1 MSMPK
6 HDLSSRH
13 FQRKISEFCKVRI
26 APISSKRVL
35 ENVCPYLI
43 SLIIYRKRPPILN
56 GHLDWTAIGE
66 ACGIEADM
74 TAELKKQLR
83 PALDAIIRWL
93 KAPPVAEDA
102 PPVRQAA
109 RASKAETVKKTAP
122 VSSTRKP
129 QRAAADGVFARNTSA
144 QRGPAPKPI
153 SPFPDPLFEATDDP
167 ASFQDALIYHMRRF
181 GDSYWQLYR
190 AVVRLTETFDSKT
203 LLSWI
208 QGERVPRSVASF
220 DILRR
225 IETRYRLPDGYFKAK
240 LPHQARSLYGHDL
253 GDISPAERRRISL
266 HLPDDFSSLP
276 FTKREEILD
285 WVRRVIISGSTEYR
299 RYQAAASKQ
308 RYAIRFPGVTYG
320 GGSLSPRTLASSA
333 NANQNMAEEL
343 DDPDLLSG
351 VVDAPPRLAMEMADL
366 IRFKTSTLTA
376 IGLQR
381 NGVWGEET
389 ASQKIEH
396 LGLMFGALA
405 ASPSGIVKGRG
416 VPLSQLSFGLLV
428 FPGVW
433 DWYLQWREQRR
444 GFYTKWE
451 EDMLMVAQALTRAE
465 VGWIRQHPELLKN
478 VRPIEGLIAPEEI
491 EFATRDWN
499 GACDAFHRHAANR
512 SKEIQRVMRV
522 HRDPFE
528 PIMCILEAD
537 SPLAEYRKITD
548 EILKRMPDEDRY
560 PRPAAEAV
568 RSFLLL
574 RLGLHLGL
582 RQKNLRQ
589 LRVCPRGHFPTS
601 ERRLEDMKCGE
612 LRWSDRDGGWEVL
625 IPSVAFKNSG
635 SSFFGQKPFRLI
647 LPDLLDLYKY
657 LEAYI
662 DKHRGVLLGSAK
674 DPGTFFVK
682 TVKTTSLDAAYDS
695 TKFYEAWRT
704 VIQRYGIYNPYTGRG
719 AIKGLLP
726 HGPHNLRDILATH
739 ILKQTG
745 SYEQA
750 SYAIQDT
757 PDVVQQHYG
766 RFLPQDKAALA
777 AKILNQV
784 WEAA

>member
-1 MSMPK
+1 MPNQNI
-6 HDLSSRH
+6 SSHH
-13 FQRKISEFCKVRI
+13 FQKKISKFCDERVGPV
-26 APISSKRVL
+26 ASKRTL
-35 ENVCPYLI
+35 ENIKPYLI
-43 SLIIYRKRPPILN
+43 SFIICRKSPPLLN
-56 GHLDWTAIGE
+56 GRIDWAAVE
-66 ACGIEADM
+66 DACGVRDKL
-74 TAELKKQLR
+74 TVDLKKQVSF
-83 PALDAIIRWL
+83 AFDAVRRWL
-93 KAPPVAEDA
+93 GETPIVEDGA
-102 PPVRQAA
+102 GSRRSTRSNSPGAI
-109 RASKAETVKKTAP
+109 ASTLTK
-122 VSSTRKP
+122 SSTRKP
-129 QRAAADGVFARNTSA
+129 RRVGDDH
-144 QRGPAPKPI
+144 RGTGSGSKRTGPQPKEI
-153 SPFPDPLFEATDDP
+153 QPFPEPLFEATDDP
-167 ASFQDALIYHMRRF
+167 VSFQDALVYHMRRF
-181 GDSYWQLYR
+181 GESYWQLYR
-190 AVVRLTETFDSKT
+190 AVVQLDETFDHKT

-208 QGERVPRSVASF
+208 QGDRVPRSVASF
-220 DILRR
+220 RILSR
-225 IETRYRLPDGYFKAK
+225 IEKRYRLSDGYLKSK
-240 LPHQARSLYGHDL
+240 LPHQSRSLHGHDL
-253 GDISPAERRRISL
+253 GDISPAERRRIAL
-266 HLPDDFSSLP
+266 HLPDDFDRLP
-276 FTKREEILD
+276 FSKREEIID
-285 WVRRVIISGSTEYR
+285 WVRRVIISGSTDYR
-299 RYQAAASKQ
+299 RYQAAAIRQ
-308 RYAIRFPGVTYG
+308 RYAIRFPGITYG
-320 GGSLSPRTLASSA
+320 GMAPSQQLHSQFADA
-333 NANQNMAEEL
+333 NKNAAEPCE
-343 DDPDLLSG
+343 DPDLLTG

-366 IRFKTSTLTA
+366 IRFKTSTLTK
-376 IGLQR
+376 IGYQR

-389 ASQKIEH
+389 AAQKIEH

-405 ASPSGIVKGRG
+405 ASPDGPVKGRG
-416 VPLSQLSFGLLV
+416 VPLGQLTFGLLI

-465 VGWIRQHPELLKN
+465 VGWIRQHPDLLRN
-478 VRPIEGLIAPEEI
+478 VRPIEGLVAPDEI
-491 EFATRDWN
+491 ELATRDWHS
-499 GACDAFHRHAANR
+499 ACDAFHRHAANR

-528 PIMCILEAD
+528 PIMVILEAD
-537 SPLAEYRKITD
+537 SPLSEYRKITD
-548 EILKRMPDEDRY
+548 EILKRMPDEHRY
-560 PRPAAEAV
+560 PRAAAEAV

-574 RLGLHLGL
+574 RIGLHLGL

-601 ERRLEDMKCGE
+601 ERRLEDMRCGE

-635 SSFFGQKPFRLI
+635 SSFFGQKPFRLV
-647 LPDLLDLYKY
+647 LPDLLDLYEY

-662 DKHRGVLLGSAK
+662 NRHRGVLLGPAK
-674 DPGTFFVK
+674 DPGTLFVK
-682 TVKTTSLDAAYDS
+682 TVKKTSLNAAYDS
-695 TKFYEAWRT
+695 TTFYEAWRT

-777 AKILNQV
+777 ARILNQV

>member
-1 MSMPK
+1 MSMPE

-13 FQRKISEFCKVRI
+13 FQRKISEFCEVRI
-26 APISSKRVL
+26 APIASKRLL
-35 ENVCPYLI
+35 ENVRPYLT

-56 GHLDWTAIGE
+56 GHFDWIAIAE
-66 ACGIEADM
+66 ACGIGDDM
-74 TAELKKQLR
+74 TAELRKQLR

-93 KAPPVAEDA
+93 KAPTVREDA
-102 PPVRQAA
+102 PSAKPSARTSKVEPIKKNAA
-109 RASKAETVKKTAP
+109 

-129 QRAAADGVFARNTSA
+129 QRAAVEGVFARNTSA

-153 SPFPDPLFEATDDP
+153 SPFRDPLFEATEDP

-225 IETRYRLPDGYFKAK
+225 IETRYRLPEGYFKEK

-276 FTKREEILD
+276 FSKREEIVD
-285 WVRRVIISGSTEYR
+285 WVRRVIISGSTEHR
-299 RYQAAASKQ
+299 RYQAAKSKE

-320 GGSLSPRTLASSA
+320 GGSLSPRTLASAA
-333 NANQNMAEEL
+333 NANQHVAEEL

-491 EFATRDWN
+491 AFATRDWN

-512 SKEIQRVMRV
+512 SKEIQRVARV

-625 IPSVAFKNSG
+625 IPSVAFKNAS

-657 LEAYI
+657 LDAYI

-674 DPGTFFVK
+674 DPGTLFVR
-682 TVKTTSLDAAYDS
+682 TVKTTSIDAAYDS

-784 WEAA
+784 WKAV

>member
-1 MSMPK
+1 MAK
-6 HDLSSRH
+6 HDLSTHH
-13 FQRKISEFCKVRI
+13 FQRKISDFCEARI
-26 APISSKRVL
+26 APIASKRML
-35 ENVCPYLI
+35 ESIRPYLMGLVI
-43 SLIIYRKRPPILN
+43 HRQAPPIVN
-56 GHLDWTAIGE
+56 GRMDWTAIGQ
-66 ACGIEADM
+66 ACGIEGEL

-83 PALDAIIRWL
+83 PGLDAIIRWL
-93 KAPPVAEDA
+93 GEPPAAEDIRSTKSNKAVPRRSETATRSRPREIVPDKTPA
-102 PPVRQAA
+102 P
-109 RASKAETVKKTAP
+109 
-122 VSSTRKP
+122 SSSVP
-129 QRAAADGVFARNTSA
+129 
-144 QRGPAPKPI
+144 RGPQPKPI
-153 SPFPDPLFEATDDP
+153 SPFPEPLFEATDDP
-167 ASFQDALIYHMRRF
+167 VGFQDALVYQMRRF
-181 GDSYWQLYR
+181 GESYWQLYR
-190 AVVRLTETFDSKT
+190 AVIRLGETFDEKT
-203 LLSWI
+203 LLSWV
-208 QGERVPRSVASF
+208 QGERVPRSLTSF
-220 DILRR
+220 EILSRTER
-225 IETRYRLPDGYFKAK
+225 RYRLAQGYFKAK
-240 LPHQARSLYGHDL
+240 LPHQSRSLYGHDM
-253 GDISPAERRRISL
+253 GDISAAERRRL
-266 HLPDDFSSLP
+266 AWHLPDDFSNLS
-276 FTKREEILD
+276 FSKREEIIG
-285 WVRRVIISGSTEYR
+285 WVRRVIISGSTDYR
-299 RYQAAASKQ
+299 RYQAAAIKQ

-320 GGSLSPRTLASSA
+320 GGALSPRAQSLSGSTSH
-333 NANQNMAEEL
+333 NTETFE
-343 DDPDLLSG
+343 DPDLLSG

-376 IGLQR
+376 IGFQR

-389 ASQKIEH
+389 ASQKVEH

-405 ASPSGIVKGRG
+405 ASPAGIVKGRG
-416 VPLSQLSFGLLV
+416 VPLSQLTFGLLI

-451 EDMLMVAQALTRAE
+451 EDMLMVAMALTRDE
-465 VGWIRQHPELLKN
+465 VGWIRQHPELLKK
-478 VRPIEGLIAPEEI
+478 VQPIEGLIAPEEI
-491 EFATRDWN
+491 EFATRDWH

-528 PIMCILEAD
+528 PIMVILEAD

-548 EILKRMPDEDRY
+548 EILKRMPDENRY

-589 LRVCPRGHFPTS
+589 LRLCPRGHFPTS

-612 LRWSDRDGGWEVL
+612 LRWSDRENGWEVL

-662 DKHRGVLLGSAK
+662 DHHRGVLLGPAK
-674 DPGTFFVK
+674 DPGTLFVK

>member
-1 MSMPK
+1 MGS
-6 HDLSSRH
+6 
-13 FQRKISEFCKVRI
+13 V
-26 APISSKRVL
+26 
-35 ENVCPYLI
+35 
-43 SLIIYRKRPPILN
+43 
-56 GHLDWTAIGE
+56 
-66 ACGIEADM
+66 
-74 TAELKKQLR
+74 KK
-83 PALDAIIRWL
+83 AAT
-93 KAPPVAEDA
+93 APP
-102 PPVRQAA
+102 
-109 RASKAETVKKTAP
+109 
-122 VSSTRKP
+122 TRKP
-129 QRAAADGVFARNTSA
+129 RRAATDGSLAQPASA
-144 QRGPAPKPI
+144 PRGPTPKPI
-153 SPFPDPLFEATDDP
+153 SPFPEPLFEATEDP

-181 GDSYWQLYR
+181 GDSYCQLYR
-190 AVVRLTETFDSKT
+190 AVIRLNETFDNKT

-208 QGERVPRSVASF
+208 QGERVPRSVVSF

-225 IETRYRLPDGYFKAK
+225 IERRYRLPDGYFKEK
-240 LPHQARSLYGHDL
+240 LPNQARSLYGHDL
-253 GDISPAERRRISL
+253 GDIGSAERRRISL

-320 GGSLSPRTLASSA
+320 GGSLSPRSLASA
-333 NANQNMAEEL
+333 TGANQSLAEEC

-351 VVDAPPRLAMEMADL
+351 VIDAPPRLAMEMADL
-366 IRFKTSTLTA
+366 IRFKTSTMTA
-376 IGLQR
+376 IGFQR
-381 NGVWGEET
+381 NSVWGEET

-405 ASPSGIVKGRG
+405 ASPNGVVKGCG
-416 VPLSQLSFGLLV
+416 VQPGQLSFGLLV

-451 EDMLMVAQALTRAE
+451 EDMLMVAQALTRAD
-465 VGWIRQHPELLKN
+465 VGWIRQHPELLRN
-478 VRPIEGLIAPEEI
+478 VRPIEGLIEQEEI
-491 EFATRDWN
+491 NFAARDWH

-528 PIMCILEAD
+528 PIMCVLEAE

-560 PRPAAEAV
+560 PRQAAEAV

-601 ERRLEDMKCGE
+601 ERRLADLKCGE
-612 LRWSDRDGGWEVL
+612 MRWSDREQGWEVL

-647 LPDLLDLYKY
+647 LPNLLNLYKY
-657 LEAYI
+657 LDAYI
-662 DKHRGVLLGSAK
+662 DKHRGVLLRGAK
-674 DPGTFFVK
+674 DPGTLFVK
-682 TVKTTSLDAAYDS
+682 TVKTTSIDAAYNS
-695 TKFYEAWRT
+695 TTFYEAWRT

-784 WEAA
+784 WETA

>member
-1 MSMPK
+1 MAK
-6 HDLSSRH
+6 HDRSSHH
-13 FQRKISEFCKVRI
+13 FQQKISDFCDVRI
-26 APISSKRVL
+26 APVASKRVL
-35 ENVCPYLI
+35 ENIRPYLI
-43 SLIIYRKRPPILN
+43 RLVIHRRPPPIVN
-56 GHLDWTAIGE
+56 GRMDWTAIGD
-66 ACGIEADM
+66 ACGIEGEM

-83 PALDAIIRWL
+83 PGLDAIIRWL
-93 KAPPVAEDA
+93 GAPPVAEDILSTK
-102 PPVRQAA
+102 P
-109 RASKAETVKKTAP
+109 RAKSKNTAP
-122 VSSTRKP
+122 RKSDTTTRSRPRQILSDKTPAPSSSMP
-129 QRAAADGVFARNTSA
+129 
-144 QRGPAPKPI
+144 RGPQPKPI
-153 SPFPDPLFEATDDP
+153 SPFPEPLFEATDDP
-167 ASFQDALIYHMRRF
+167 ASFHDALVYQMRRF
-181 GDSYWQLYR
+181 GESYWQLYR
-190 AVVRLTETFDSKT
+190 AVVRLGETFDDKT
-203 LLSWI
+203 LLSWV
-208 QGERVPRSVASF
+208 QGERVPRSLTSF
-220 DILRR
+220 EILSR
-225 IETRYRLPDGYFKAK
+225 IERRYRLVQGYFKAK
-240 LPHQARSLYGHDL
+240 LPHQSRSLYGHDM
-253 GDISPAERRRISL
+253 GDISAAERRRL
-266 HLPDDFSSLP
+266 AWHLPDDFSSLP
-276 FTKREEILD
+276 FAKREEIIE
-285 WVRRVIISGSTEYR
+285 WVRRVIISGSTDYR
-299 RYQAAASKQ
+299 RYQAAATKQ
-308 RYAIRFPGVTYG
+308 RYAIRFPGITYG
-320 GGSLSPRTLASSA
+320 GGALSPRSQFNSVDTSH
-333 NANQNMAEEL
+333 NAEAFE
-343 DDPDLLSG
+343 DPDLLSG

-376 IGLQR
+376 IGFQR

-389 ASQKIEH
+389 ASQKVEH

-405 ASPSGIVKGRG
+405 ASPAGIVKGRG
-416 VPLSQLSFGLLV
+416 VPLSQLTFGLLI

-465 VGWIRQHPELLKN
+465 VGWIRQHPELLKK
-478 VRPIEGLIAPEEI
+478 VQPIEGLIAQEEI
-491 EFATRDWN
+491 EFATRDWH

-528 PIMCILEAD
+528 PIMVVLEAD
-537 SPLAEYRKITD
+537 SPLLEYRKITD

-560 PRPAAEAV
+560 PRAAAEAV

-589 LRVCPRGHFPTS
+589 LRLCPRGHFPTS
-601 ERRLEDMKCGE
+601 ERRLEDMKCDE
-612 LRWSDRDGGWEVL
+612 LRWRDRERGWEVL
-625 IPSVAFKNSG
+625 IPSIALKNSG

-657 LEAYI
+657 LDAYI
-662 DKHRGVLLGSAK
+662 DRHRGVLLGPAK
-674 DPGTFFVK
+674 DPGTLFVK

>member
-13 FQRKISEFCKVRI
+13 FQRKISEFCEVRI
-26 APISSKRVL
+26 APISSKRML
-35 ENVCPYLI
+35 ENVRPYLL
-43 SLIIYRKRPPILN
+43 SLIMYRKRPPIMN

-66 ACGIEADM
+66 ACGIEDEM
-74 TAELKKQLR
+74 TAELRKNLR

-93 KAPPVAEDA
+93 KVPPVADDVSPA
-102 PPVRQAA
+102 KQSA
-109 RASKAETVKKTAP
+109 RPSKAEAVKKTAAA
-122 VSSTRKP
+122 SATRKP
-129 QRAAADGVFARNTSA
+129 QRAAGDGVFTRDTST

-153 SPFPDPLFEATDDP
+153 SPFPDPLFEATADP
-167 ASFQDALIYHMRRF
+167 ASFQDALVYHMRRF

-190 AVVRLTETFDSKT
+190 AVVRLTETFDSRT
-203 LLSWI
+203 LLSWT

-225 IETRYRLPDGYFKAK
+225 IEMRYRLSEGYFKAK

-320 GGSLSPRTLASSA
+320 GGSLSPRTLASAA

-416 VPLSQLSFGLLV
+416 VPRSQLSFGMLV

-674 DPGTFFVK
+674 DPGTLFVK
-682 TVKTTSLDAAYDS
+682 TVKTTSFDAAYDS